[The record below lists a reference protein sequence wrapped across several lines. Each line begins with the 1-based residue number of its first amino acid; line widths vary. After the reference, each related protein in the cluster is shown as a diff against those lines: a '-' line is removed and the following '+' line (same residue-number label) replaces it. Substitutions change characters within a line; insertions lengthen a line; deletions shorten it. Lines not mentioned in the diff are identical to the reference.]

1 MFTPSTNLRLL
12 NVPLEAGYSDTLWF
26 PDVNTQTQYFLGK
39 VVKTINDFNFIK
51 KDNTITINGNVET
64 YYNCNY
70 IMYQNANF
78 SNKWFYAFIDRVE
91 WASNSSTRLY
101 CSTDCI
107 QTWFFDITY
116 YQSFIE
122 RQHSTTDTAGDNIV
136 PEPFNAPMVKFNTGT
151 SSIIDLEPNQ
161 INIFA
166 TCMPDGA
173 SMNGEKVNG
182 VYSGA
187 GRIGAAIDPDTV
199 SNILKQYVD
208 NGLASAV
215 SRIQQVPSVLASGT
229 IARGYAKR
237 PSSLDGYTP
246 VNKKMLTGLFVRDSV
261 NAYGQQIKLNPEL
274 VDGNDVSVR
283 LSVGMSTGDIAVTVA
298 NYGSALS
305 GEQTIVAHVPESTWA
320 YNQYKNEYNL
330 HSASNSMLVER
341 LNQQRR
347 IERTASLGDAISTG
361 AGVAGSIVGS
371 IASGNLVG
379 GAHNAAN
386 VVNVAR
392 RLGIVQQYAGGFD
405 EISQALQS
413 MQESYNA
420 PEVGNVAS
428 GSPFI
433 TGGYTSFV
441 FGYITP
447 PYQLAY
453 IYDRYLTIYGYQQNN
468 YFVPN
473 LHARKTWTYIKVQD
487 LRASGAFPDEDMSEI
502 RSAFNKGI
510 FFWDYSK
517 IFGDFSQD
525 NTL

>member
-39 VVKTINDFNFIK
+39 VVKAINDFNFIK

-78 SNKWFYAFIDRVE
+78 SNKWFYAFIDRIE

-136 PEPFNAPMVKFNTGT
+136 PEPFSAPMVKFNTGT

-161 INIFA
+161 INIYA

-229 IARGYAKR
+229 VARGYAKR
-237 PSSLDGYTP
+237 PSSLDGYIP

-274 VDGNDVSVR
+274 VDGNDVAVS
-283 LSVGMSTGDIAVTVA
+283 LSVGM
-298 NYGSALS
+298 
-305 GEQTIVAHVPESTWA
+305 
-320 YNQYKNEYNL
+320 
-330 HSASNSMLVER
+330 
-341 LNQQRR
+341 
-347 IERTASLGDAISTG
+347 
-361 AGVAGSIVGS
+361 
-371 IASGNLVG
+371 
-379 GAHNAAN
+379 
-386 VVNVAR
+386 
-392 RLGIVQQYAGGFD
+392 
-405 EISQALQS
+405 
-413 MQESYNA
+413 
-420 PEVGNVAS
+420 
-428 GSPFI
+428 
-433 TGGYTSFV
+433 
-441 FGYITP
+441 
-447 PYQLAY
+447 
-453 IYDRYLTIYGYQQNN
+453 
-468 YFVPN
+468 
-473 LHARKTWTYIKVQD
+473 
-487 LRASGAFPDEDMSEI
+487 
-502 RSAFNKGI
+502 
-510 FFWDYSK
+510 
-517 IFGDFSQD
+517 
-525 NTL
+525 

>member
-1 MFTPSTNLRLL
+1 M
-12 NVPLEAGYSDTLWF
+12 
-26 PDVNTQTQYFLGK
+26 
-39 VVKTINDFNFIK
+39 
-51 KDNTITINGNVET
+51 
-64 YYNCNY
+64 
-70 IMYQNANF
+70 
-78 SNKWFYAFIDRVE
+78 
-91 WASNSSTRLY
+91 
-101 CSTDCI
+101 
-107 QTWFFDITY
+107 
-116 YQSFIE
+116 
-122 RQHSTTDTAGDNIV
+122 
-136 PEPFNAPMVKFNTGT
+136 
-151 SSIIDLEPNQ
+151 
-161 INIFA
+161 
-166 TCMPDGA
+166 
-173 SMNGEKVNG
+173 
-182 VYSGA
+182 
-187 GRIGAAIDPDTV
+187 
-199 SNILKQYVD
+199 
-208 NGLASAV
+208 
-215 SRIQQVPSVLASGT
+215 
-229 IARGYAKR
+229 
-237 PSSLDGYTP
+237 
-246 VNKKMLTGLFVRDSV
+246 
-261 NAYGQQIKLNPEL
+261 
-274 VDGNDVSVR
+274 
-283 LSVGMSTGDIAVTVA
+283 
-298 NYGSALS
+298 
-305 GEQTIVAHVPESTWA
+305 PESTWA

-361 AGVAGSIVGS
+361 AGVAGSIVG
-371 IASGNLVG
+371 
-379 GAHNAAN
+379 GAQSAAN

-405 EISQALQS
+405 DISQALQS

-447 PYQLAY
+447 PHQLAY

-502 RSAFNKGI
+502 RSAFNNGI

-517 IFGDFSQD
+517 RFGDFSQD